1 MKKSAIVA
9 YRARLR
15 ALADRLRCAA
25 GKDADS
31 DGRSDTESSM
41 IENEEDAQMQQVSA
55 MKALPHSSEA

>member
-1 MKKSAIVA
+1 
-9 YRARLR
+9 LR

-25 GKDADS
+25 GKDAES

-41 IENEEDAQMQQVSA
+41 IENEEEAQMQQVSA